1 MKRLFKALLLIA
13 AGVIVLVGLAAGYVY
28 FFLPNVGKAPEL
40 KVELTPQR
48 IERGKYLAT
57 SVAVCIDCHST
68 RDWSKFS
75 GPMIAGT
82 DGRGGDKFAREFGF
96 PGIFYARNIT
106 PYGLSSWTDG
116 EIFRAITSGV
126 NKDGRALFPLMP
138 YSHYGKTDEEDIY
151 SIIAYIRTLAPI
163 KNDIPASKADFPVNI
178 LMHLA
183 PAKPALV
190 TKPAES
196 DTIKYGEY
204 LVTMASCVECHSKES
219 KGEVIKGTEFG
230 GGREFVLAGGTLR
243 APNITSHSTGIAAMT
258 RTEFIARFTQYK
270 DSSYQSPTLKPTDFN
285 SLMPWTMYAGMKT
298 SDLSAIYSFL
308 RTVKQQDNK
317 VEKFTAKKG

>member
-1 MKRLFKALLLIA
+1 M
-13 AGVIVLVGLAAGYVY
+13 
-28 FFLPNVGKAPEL
+28 
-40 KVELTPQR
+40 
-48 IERGKYLAT
+48 
-57 SVAVCIDCHST
+57 AVCIDCHST

-96 PGIFYARNIT
+96 PGTFYARNIT
-106 PYGLSSWTDG
+106 PYGLSNWTDG

-126 NKDGRALFPLMP
+126 SKDGRALFPLMP
-138 YSHYGKTDEEDIY
+138 YSHYGKTDQEDIY
-151 SIIAYIRTLAPI
+151 GIIAYIRTLAPI
-163 KNDIPASKADFPVNI
+163 KNDIPTSKADFPVNI

-183 PAKPALV
+183 PAKPALI

-219 KGEVIKGTEFG
+219 KGEVINGSEFG

-243 APNITSHSTGIAAMT
+243 APNITFHSSGIATMT

-270 DSSYQSPTLKPTDFN
+270 DSSYRSPILKPTDFN

-308 RTVKQQDNK
+308 RTVKKQDNK